1 MHMTT
6 TLFLHISLVML
17 GLSLQQSNPLNEYQW
32 QNRLILVFNDLD
44 SEVQAQMQLDK
55 FTGQTPE
62 LQDRDLLIFRID
74 DSQVSDGLDSKVT
87 DIEAASLRK
96 SFNIDI
102 EEFVVLLIGKDGG
115 VKLRSEEVVSSQELF
130 ALIDGMPMRRSEIR
144 RKNGN

>member
-1 MHMTT
+1 MTT
-6 TLFLHISLVML
+6 MLFLHISLVML
-17 GLSLQQSNPLNEYQW
+17 GLSLQQPNPLNEYQW

-87 DIEAASLRK
+87 DIEASSLRK
-96 SFNIDI
+96 SFDIDI
-102 EEFVVLLIGKDGG
+102 EEFAVLLIGKDDG

>member
-1 MHMTT
+1 MTT

>member
-1 MHMTT
+1 MTT
-6 TLFLHISLVML
+6 TLFLHTSFVML

-55 FTGQTPE
+55 FSGQTPE

-96 SFNIDI
+96 SFDIDI